1 MHTMG
6 VHRFRPVRSAVY
18 AAGGVA
24 TLLKV
29 ANLSSANNNGALALA
44 A

>member
-1 MHTMG
+1 MG
-6 VHRFRPVRSAVY
+6 VHWFRPVRFVVC

-29 ANLSSANNNGALALA
+29 AKLLSANNNGALALA

>member
-1 MHTMG
+1 M
-6 VHRFRPVRSAVY
+6 RFVMC

-24 TLLKV
+24 TLLNV
-29 ANLSSANNNGALALA
+29 AKPLSANKNGALALA